1 MPSTHSYSCIFPVL
15 NRKIAMTRAL
25 RRSSDA
31 KPRPWPRLIDRAQ
44 LLLRQ
49 PLAVACHEAL
59 QVADLGDLAGELAD
73 VAGGRGA
80 APGDDA
86 EGIAERTGIH
96 CRAVGRRQGSD
107 GSLIAGEGQ
116 RGSPIEDGARRVLV
130 ELALAHARRP
140 RPAREGPGR

>member
-1 MPSTHSYSCIFPVL
+1 MPCTTSYSCIFPVF

-86 EGIAERTGIH
+86 GGIAERTGIH
-96 CRAVGRRQGSD
+96 CRAVGRRPGSE
-107 GSLIAGEGQ
+107 GSLIPGEGP
-116 RGSPIEDGARRVLV
+116 RRFPIEDGARRVLLQLV
-130 ELALAHARRP
+130 PQHCP
-140 RPAREGPGR
+140 P